1 MHKLSKDFLW
11 GGAVSATQS
20 EGAYLEGGK
29 GLSIF
34 DIMTRGD
41 RNTPRRN
48 TGTVQEEE
56 IYPNHYGIDFYHRYP
71 EDIKLL
77 KELGIRAFRTSIS
90 WARIFPTGFE
100 EQPNEE
106 GLRFYDQLF
115 DTLLENGIEPV
126 VTMLHSDVPLEL
138 AQKLGGWK
146 NKEMVRYFARY
157 VEVIVSRYKGKV
169 KKWITINE
177 INAVNYVL
185 WFSCAMLDDDE
196 KSKALAASHLLLASA
211 TAVKI
216 GHNIDPDALI
226 GGMVTDCYSYP
237 YTCNPDDVLQS
248 VEDIRANIYF
258 ADVMCRGYY
267 PAYQRKKLERAGIC
281 LDLTEE
287 DEKALREGTID
298 FLSFSYYSSHVS
310 SVVKDELVEGNL
322 LQNIAGK
329 KNPYL
334 ESSQWGWQIDPKGLR
349 YSLNEFYDRYQ
360 KPLFIVENGLGAKD
374 EVDANGKINDL
385 YRIEY
390 LQEHIKAAEDAV
402 CIDGVELMGYLVW
415 GVIDVI
421 SGTTGE
427 MSKRYGLIY
436 VDQDDEGNGTLERRK
451 KASFDWYKKVIA
463 SDGEDLEN

>member
-1 MHKLSKDFLW
+1 MPDFPKNFLW
-11 GGAVSATQS
+11 GGAVSATQA
-20 EGAYLEGGK
+20 EGAYLEDGK
-29 GLSIF
+29 GMSIF
-34 DIMTRGD
+34 DIMTKGD

-48 TGTVQEEE
+48 TGAVRENEV
-56 IYPNHYGIDFYHRYP
+56 YPNHYGIDFYHRYV
-71 EDIKLL
+71 EDIMLL
-77 KELGIRAFRTSIS
+77 KELGIKAFRTSIS

-100 EQPNEE
+100 EEPNEE
-106 GLRFYDQLF
+106 GLKFYDDLF
-115 DTLLENGIEPV
+115 DTLLKNGIEPV

-146 NKEMVRYFARY
+146 NKEMVKYFSHY
-157 VEVIVSRYKGKV
+157 VETIVARYKGKV

-196 KSKALAASHLLLASA
+196 QSKALAASHLLLGSA

-216 GHNIDPDALI
+216 GHRIDPDAMI

-248 VEDIRANIYF
+248 VEDVRFNIYF

-267 PAYQRKKLERAGIC
+267 PSYQKAKLERQGIK

-287 DEKALREGTID
+287 DENTLREGIVD
-298 FLSFSYYSSHVS
+298 FLGFSYYSSHVS
-310 SVVKDELVEGNL
+310 SVVNDELVEGNL
-322 LQNIAGK
+322 LQNIIGK

-334 ESSQWGWQIDPKGLR
+334 QSSQWGWQVDPKGLR

-360 KPLFIVENGLGAKD
+360 KPLFIVENGLGARD
-374 EVDANGKINDL
+374 EIDSEGSIEDP

-390 LQEHIKAAEDAV
+390 LREHIRAVREAV
-402 CIDGVELMGYLVW
+402 CIDGVDLIGYLVW
-415 GVIDVI
+415 GIIDIV

-427 MSKRYGLIY
+427 MSKRYGMIY
-436 VDQDDEGNGTLERRK
+436 VDQDDEGNGTLKRIK
-451 KASFDWYKKVIA
+451 KASFNWYQKVIA
-463 SDGEDLEN
+463 SNGKNLE